1 MNRTMIQSYSDNY
14 KRRSFTDKLQ
24 SLYQAYGRPSGR
36 KAAIWSRIEHD
47 MHNVGGHGLS
57 VLTHSCHFFTCA
69 FVYRNQFG
77 LSILRIYTPS
87 DTIEV
92 PMY

>member
-1 MNRTMIQSYSDNY
+1 MTRTMIQSYIENY

-24 SLYQAYGRPSGR
+24 SIYQAYGRPSTR
-36 KAAIWSRIEHD
+36 KESIWSRIERD
-47 MHNVGGHGLS
+47 MHGLDGHGLS
-57 VLTHSCHFFTCA
+57 VLTHSCSFFTCG
-69 FVYRNQFG
+69 FVYRNQYG

-87 DTIEV
+87 DTVEV